1 MHEIGRKEALKR
13 AGHGM
18 DRSKA
23 IGSGRMEQDWTWRA
37 PKERSSVYGAYGTD
51 GGGDAPGLFFFSPLC
66 SYKGGNHGSG
76 PFNVTTHSPVLDV
89 DPVPP
94 SIIRYARDNPQIVA
108 ARGEST

>member
-1 MHEIGRKEALKR
+1 MHEIGRKEAVKR

-51 GGGDAPGLFFFSPLC
+51 GGCCSSSP
-66 SYKGGNHGSG
+66 
-76 PFNVTTHSPVLDV
+76 PFVPTKVRITGRVL
-89 DPVPP
+89 
-94 SIIRYARDNPQIVA
+94 Q
-108 ARGEST
+108 